1 MSYLQRGRHVVIS
14 LMCLFLAACTGVPDG
29 IEPVTAFDQNRYLGT
44 WHEIARLDHRF
55 ERGLSQVTAT
65 YRTNPDG
72 SIAVLNRGFDS
83 EKSEWREAEGV
94 ARFVQSPDVAHLKVS
109 FFGPFYGS
117 YIVFELGEDY
127 DYAFV
132 SGFNHDYLWLLA
144 RTPQIS
150 NTLREQFL
158 ATITERGFD
167 PAGLVWPDSSAER
180 VASSQG
186 GAAEQGSV
194 VSQLS
199 MSWRR
204 RPAHLSKE
212 PV

>member
-94 ARFVQSPDVAHLKVS
+94 ARFIQSPDVAHLEVS

-132 SGFNHDYLWLLA
+132 SGFNRDYLWLLA

-158 ATITERGFD
+158 ATITELGFD
-167 PAGLVWPDSSAER
+167 PAGLVWPDSPTER
-180 VASSQG
+180 VASSQ
-186 GAAEQGSV
+186 
-194 VSQLS
+194 
-199 MSWRR
+199 
-204 RPAHLSKE
+204 
-212 PV
+212 

>member
-1 MSYLQRGRHVVIS
+1 MVLSPSQRSIRTVIWVPGMRS
-14 LMCLFLAACTGVPDG
+14 RGWTIVSSGVSG
-29 IEPVTAFDQNRYLGT
+29 
-44 WHEIARLDHRF
+44 
-55 ERGLSQVTAT
+55 QVTAT

-132 SGFNHDYLWLLA
+132 SGFNRDYLWLLA

-158 ATITERGFD
+158 ATITELGFD
-167 PAGLVWPDSSAER
+167 PAGLVWPDSPAER
-180 VASSQG
+180 VASSQ
-186 GAAEQGSV
+186 
-194 VSQLS
+194 
-199 MSWRR
+199 
-204 RPAHLSKE
+204 
-212 PV
+212 